1 MDQGTNLTILQYYDI
16 LLYEIRGQPVY
27 GGVDS
32 EDCRKN
38 NYYYNA
44 DCHRISES
52 ISLIR

>member
-1 MDQGTNLTILQYYDI
+1 MGHGTNLTILQYYDI
-16 LLYEIRGQPVY
+16 LLYKNRGQLVY
-27 GGVDS
+27 GGADS

-44 DCHRISES
+44 NRNRISES